1 MSVLNEVQNTRN
13 EIILQVDKAIDDLIL
28 RLTRSSNVT
37 EERRAT
43 NYESE
48 YPITSN
54 PALFKGKKPT
64 TVTIRGERI
73 EARTWKKVIGEVMRH
88 CNRDTEKHVDLMN
101 LRGRIFGRERV
112 LLAKDGEDM
121 RSPLMVGE
129 NLYIETHYDTETLL
143 KTVMKRILDVVGYD
157 YSGVM
162 ITTRND

>member
-13 EIILQVDKAIDDLIL
+13 EIILQIDKAIDDLIL

-64 TVTIRGERI
+64 AVTIRGERM

-157 YSGVM
+157 YSDVM